1 MPFSM
6 TSFARVEFDGEW
18 GRGAWELRSVNHR
31 YAEVSMRL
39 PEDFRLLETR
49 LRERLAASVKRGKID
64 CTLRFE
70 ARDAAPGAVLVNEQA
85 AAAVIDAA
93 ECVAQMMDSPSPV
106 NPIDILRWPGVT
118 APADIDLDGVRSAVL
133 DCFDNAL
140 DAFVEARRREGD
152 KLAALIT
159 QRLDA
164 MDAQLEVL
172 ARRVPDIIEAT
183 RERHEARIR
192 DLAEGLDE
200 GRVEQECALLIQKLD
215 VAEELDRLTA
225 HIEEVH
231 DVMRRDEPIGRRLDF
246 LMQELN
252 REANTLGSKSAHVDT
267 TGASVELKVL
277 IEQMREQ
284 VQNIE

>member
-39 PEDFRLLETR
+39 PEDFRVLETS

-70 ARDAAPGAVLVNEQA
+70 ARDAAAGAVLVNEQA

-93 ECVAQMMDSPSPV
+93 NRVAALMDVPAAV
-106 NPIDILRWPGVT
+106 NPMDVLRWPGVT
-118 APADIDLDGVRSAVL
+118 APAEIDLDGMRSAVL
-133 DCFDNAL
+133 DRFDDAL
-140 DAFVEARRREGD
+140 DAFVDTRRREGD

-164 MDAQLEVL
+164 METQLEVL
-172 ARRVPDIIEAT
+172 ARSVPDIIEAT

-200 GRVEQECALLIQKLD
+200 GRIEQECALLIQKLD

-225 HIEEVH
+225 HVQEVH
-231 DVMRRDEPIGRRLDF
+231 SVMQRDEPIGRRLDF